1 MISAAGIYLNY
12 KKIKTLGDLKKYSLE
27 DLYKI
32 RKTPRKVVEEIVE
45 KAKRFKPY
53 YKEKPES
60 DAVQV
65 FRLYSNPF
73 AQSIF
78 LNIFAFGKIAFG

>member
-1 MISAAGIYLNY
+1 MMYMKKIDNILIEELDFSFRTQHYLNY

-45 KAKRFKPY
+45 KAGKYGVAFEVN
-53 YKEKPES
+53 EKK
-60 DAVQV
+60 D
-65 FRLYSNPF
+65 
-73 AQSIF
+73 
-78 LNIFAFGKIAFG
+78 

>member
-1 MISAAGIYLNY
+1 MKKIDNILIEELDFSFRTQHYLNY

-45 KAKRFKPY
+45 KTSKYGIIFEVN
-53 YKEKPES
+53 EKKT
-60 DAVQV
+60 DFVV
-65 FRLYSNPF
+65 
-73 AQSIF
+73 
-78 LNIFAFGKIAFG
+78 

>member
-1 MISAAGIYLNY
+1 MKKIDNILIEELDFSFRTQHYLNY

-45 KAKRFKPY
+45 KVGKYGIVFEVN
-53 YKEKPES
+53 EKK
-60 DAVQV
+60 D
-65 FRLYSNPF
+65 
-73 AQSIF
+73 
-78 LNIFAFGKIAFG
+78 